1 MLAGVTLTRL
11 FFYPVDSPTMPS
23 FAECYQVSH
32 CCWLNHLIMRKKS
45 RQSLS
50 PLPFRDG
57 IAPSFLNLPA
67 GRWPD
72 LLSFLQ
78 ERFKHLN
85 PDMLRERLIKGD
97 LVDEQGKPLAL
108 DSPYTPNRRI
118 WYYRAVPDETP
129 VPFLE
134 HIIFEDER
142 ILVADKP
149 HWLSTIPAGRHLR
162 ETLVSRLRNKLNL
175 PELAPSHR
183 LDRETAGLVLLCKDP
198 AYRGA
203 YQSMFQQR
211 DVRKT
216 YLAVA
221 PIHPSLSYP
230 HVHRSNIVSGDHFF
244 TMCEAEGEPNSETEI
259 SLICQQEE
267 AGLYQLKPHTG
278 RQHQLRV
285 HLSGLGIAIEN
296 DPWYPC
302 VQPARVH
309 DDFSNPLQLL
319 AYTLEFIDPVSG
331 EARFFQSQRQLRITL
346 PSESRGQENSTP

>member
-1 MLAGVTLTRL
+1 MR
-11 FFYPVDSPTMPS
+11 
-23 FAECYQVSH
+23 
-32 CCWLNHLIMRKKS
+32 RKKP
-45 RQSLS
+45 QALS

-67 GRWPD
+67 GQWPD
-72 LLSFLQ
+72 LLSFLY
-78 ERFKHLN
+78 ERFKHLD
-85 PDMLRERLIKGD
+85 PEVLKARLIKGD
-97 LVDEQGKPLAL
+97 LVNEQGEALAL

-118 WYYRAVPDETP
+118 WYYRDVPDETT
-129 VPFLE
+129 VPFNETILY
-134 HIIFEDER
+134 EDER

-198 AYRGA
+198 IYRGA

-221 PIHPSLSYP
+221 PVHPTLRYP
-230 HVHRSNIVSGDHFF
+230 YVHRSNIVSGGHFF
-244 TMCEAEGEPNSETEI
+244 TMCEAAGDPNSETE
-259 SLICQQEE
+259 LNLLCQQAG

-285 HLSGLGIAIEN
+285 HMSSLGIPIEN
-296 DPWYPC
+296 DPWYPV
-302 VQPARVH
+302 VQPAREH
-309 DDFSNPLQLL
+309 DDFSSPLQLL
-319 AYTLEFIDPVSG
+319 AYTLEFTDPVSG
-331 EARFFQSQRQLRITL
+331 ETRFFKSQRQLRIDL
-346 PSESRGQENSTP
+346 PEGEYMNSNAG